1 MAVQQLLIKV
11 LLLHFISGDLAAA
24 DEARR
29 YNVLKF
35 GASQYDYI
43 IYKPDMRPFENAFT
57 VCAWIRK
64 LTDHGV
70 PTWFS
75 YAAENEVYEIQISDM
90 GRRTRIFGDYQHLNQ
105 YYTVPGGTWFHNCVS
120 WSLADRMRDLYING
134 NLVNRQETPAG
145 RTLGLDGYLVIG
157 NEQSGSYGGG
167 MDSVNPLAGELFKL
181 NMFSKKLT
189 DAEIQEMSNTM
200 CSVIEDKYGEERS
213 IKWEDVLLQTRHGN
227 VWEIASGCPAG
238 MSTFLKQNG

>member
-1 MAVQQLLIKV
+1 MT
-11 LLLHFISGDLAAA
+11 
-24 DEARR
+24 
-29 YNVLKF
+29 
-35 GASQYDYI
+35 DYGI
-43 IYKPDMRPFENAFT
+43 
-57 VCAWIRK
+57 
-64 LTDHGV
+64 

-75 YAAENEVYEIQISDM
+75 YAAENKVYEIQITDM
-90 GRRTRIFGDYQHLNQ
+90 GRRTRIFGDNQHLNQ

-134 NLVNRQETPAG
+134 NLVDRQGTPAG

-157 NEQSGSYGGG
+157 NEQSGSLYGEG
-167 MDSVNPLAGELFKL
+167 MDYWNPLSGELFKL